1 MKTISVFNN
10 KGGVGKTTLTFHLA
24 HALAELG
31 HRTLIIDLDP
41 QCNLTILGM
50 DEETVHAIWLPE
62 DEFIDDFQGAR
73 EKLTNVEFEK
83 LVSSHRSVHFLL
95 KPAEDGAAEI
105 GRLTPPV
112 PLATNLDLIPGR
124 LTMHLYEDKVASR
137 WSDVYQG
144 DRKSVV

>member
-24 HALAELG
+24 HALAEMG

-41 QCNLTILGM
+41 QCNLTVLGM
-50 DEETVHAIWLPE
+50 DEERLHQIWSAE

-73 EKLTNVEFEK
+73 KKRSVEEFEQ
-83 LVSSHRSVHFLL
+83 LVSSPRSIHFLL
-95 KPAEDGAAEI
+95 KPSEDGASEI
-105 GRLTPPV
+105 GKLTPPH

-124 LTMHLYEDKVASR
+124 LTMHLYEDKIASR
-137 WSDVYQG
+137 
-144 DRKSVV
+144 